1 MKLRRRFVGSSSIW
15 ATSGQCHGSGSSNE
29 APAPAIIILG
39 SDSDTACCRCC
50 CLSLVRVMTLWA
62 AALTWTGGSE
72 WSWLENIFYSHKY
85 FFNHNLNLKQLKIEM
100 TICVFNHQ
108 LLAKQAHLTFS
119 TSIHRRHAAGPE
131 DLGRGSNQCG
141 AGVAECD
148 GSV

>member
-1 MKLRRRFVGSSSIW
+1 
-15 ATSGQCHGSGSSNE
+15 
-29 APAPAIIILG
+29 
-39 SDSDTACCRCC
+39 
-50 CLSLVRVMTLWA
+50 
-62 AALTWTGGSE
+62 
-72 WSWLENIFYSHKY
+72 
-85 FFNHNLNLKQLKIEM
+85 M

-148 GSV
+148 GTSDANRLIGEVVQSRRRGPSSIGNPGLLLFGGDRIY

>member
-1 MKLRRRFVGSSSIW
+1 MGCCSHMNR
-15 ATSGQCHGSGSSNE
+15 GQ
-29 APAPAIIILG
+29 
-39 SDSDTACCRCC
+39 
-50 CLSLVRVMTLWA
+50 RVVV
-62 AALTWTGGSE
+62 
-72 WSWLENIFYSHKY
+72 IRKY
-85 FFNHNLNLKQLKIEM
+85 FLFTQIFFQSQFESLKQLKIEM

>member
-1 MKLRRRFVGSSSIW
+1 
-15 ATSGQCHGSGSSNE
+15 
-29 APAPAIIILG
+29 
-39 SDSDTACCRCC
+39 
-50 CLSLVRVMTLWA
+50 
-62 AALTWTGGSE
+62 
-72 WSWLENIFYSHKY
+72 
-85 FFNHNLNLKQLKIEM
+85 M

-148 GSV
+148 GTSDANRLIGEVVQSRRRP